1 MTEDQLEQ
9 EALGWLADVGYSPLY
24 GPERAPDGDRPERRR
39 FHQLPVTGMKVDV
52 QRSGDVLGR
61 FPVAIPST
69 QIAEVF
75 GQIVTGV
82 QQKIGA
88 DHATAQTL
96 AALRDTLLP
105 RLTSGQLSLSDIA
118 HKTETCHAD

>member
-9 EALGWLADVGYSPLY
+9 EALGWLADVGYTQRH
-24 GPERAPDGDRPERRR
+24 GPSLAPDGTCPERRR

-82 QQKIGA
+82 QQKIAA
-88 DHATAQTL
+88 DHTTAQTL
-96 AALRDTLLP
+96 ATLRDALLP
-105 RLTSGQLSLSDIA
+105 RLISGQLSLSDIA